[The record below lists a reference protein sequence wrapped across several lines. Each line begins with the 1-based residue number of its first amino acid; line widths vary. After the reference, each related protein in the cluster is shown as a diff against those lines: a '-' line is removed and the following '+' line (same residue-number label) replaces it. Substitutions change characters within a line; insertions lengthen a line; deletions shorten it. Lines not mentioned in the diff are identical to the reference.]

1 MPSGALGAATGAS
14 VDATE
19 FFRNASASD
28 AVVLVVDAANL
39 LNDVVVDVV
48 ELKVDLLSFSA
59 AFSRYCADGE
69 RNGRGVH
76 SGIECLPGSG
86 GVLRSC
92 LSAISS
98 SSSSTNFF
106 KVLEDDDLEERGVSP
121 IPPRVERFHRPAIS
135 KPPPDILALANTVD
149 NTMIVRQASE
159 REEYVYDL
167 SDVRVRGT

>member
-1 MPSGALGAATGAS
+1 MPSGALGAAS
-14 VDATE
+14 VDAME
-19 FFRNASASD
+19 FFRNAPD
-28 AVVLVVDAANL
+28 AVVLVVVDAANL

-92 LSAISS
+92 LSANIS

-106 KVLEDDDLEERGVSP
+106 KVLEDDDLEERGV
-121 IPPRVERFHRPAIS
+121 
-135 KPPPDILALANTVD
+135 
-149 NTMIVRQASE
+149 
-159 REEYVYDL
+159 
-167 SDVRVRGT
+167 